1 MGARNMFVFA
11 LGPLGCI
18 PSQLV
23 ARHSVN
29 GECSSFVNNLVLG
42 YNQGLRLLV
51 DQFNAKNGVS
61 FKYLDSFD
69 LTLDI
74 ANNPHSYGAF

>member
-1 MGARNMFVFA
+1 MFVFA

-18 PSQLV
+18 PSQLI
-23 ARHSVN
+23 AQHSVN
-29 GECSSFVNNLVLG
+29 GECSNFVNNLVLG

-51 DQFNAKNGVS
+51 DQFNSKNDAS
-61 FKYLDSFD
+61 FEYIDSFA
-69 LTLDI
+69 LFLDI